1 MHRLALLVALSFA
14 SCVTPR
20 DPQAPPER
28 TVLAADRVELP
39 STWLDE
45 YAFVDVLVEGRGPY
59 RFLVDTGATATAI
72 STRVASR
79 LPPRRHGGTV
89 SVRGAHGT
97 VTDSH
102 LLLNIDKLEI
112 DGCAFVD
119 LGAVVIDL
127 DPVSDMMGRRLDGIL
142 GYPLFRDCVLTI
154 DYPGRRIELSATP
167 LVPSADGP
175 LLPLFGDNTPQID
188 LRFGEREHRFM
199 IDSGSGGAFDLT
211 GDGKDLRFSQGPKA
225 ASMSGSVSGLIA
237 LKPIGR
243 LADDAHLGS
252 IRIPE
257 PIATFENDSQRFG
270 TQVLRHF
277 AVSFDQRQQCIR
289 FTRSDERPI
298 RFDAV
303 RGTGAFFTPNADR
316 WEVSVV
322 LPGSPAENVGIR
334 PGDQVIAI
342 NGQRVSESQFV
353 SFSDLT
359 SRSKVNFTLDRPVGA
374 VIVTVP
380 VTDLIP

>member
-1 MHRLALLVALSFA
+1 MHRLALLLALTLA
-14 SCVTPR
+14 ACVTPR
-20 DPQAPPER
+20 DPQAPPEQ
-28 TVLAADRVELP
+28 TALTAERVVLP

-45 YAFVDVLVEGRGPY
+45 YAFLDVLVEGKGPY
-59 RFLVDTGATATAI
+59 RFLLDTGATATAI
-72 STRVASR
+72 SSRVASR
-79 LPPRRHGGTV
+79 LPPRQNGGTV

-102 LLLNIDKLEI
+102 SLLNIETIDI
-112 DGCAFVD
+112 DGCVFRD
-119 LGAVVIDL
+119 LGVVVIDL

-154 DYPGRRIELSATP
+154 DYPERRVELSTAP
-167 LVPSADGP
+167 IEPSDDGST
-175 LLPLFGDNTPQID
+175 LPLFGETTPQID
-188 LRFGEREHRFM
+188 VSFGAQEHRFM
-199 IDSGSGGAFDLT
+199 IDSGSGGAFDLI
-211 GDGKDLRFSQGPKA
+211 GNGQDLRFSQGPKS
-225 ASMSGSVSGLIA
+225 ASMSGSVSGQIA

-243 LADDAHLGS
+243 LADDAILGA
-252 IRIPE
+252 IRLPT
-257 PIATFENDSQRFG
+257 PIATLENDSQRFG

-277 AVSFDQRQQCIR
+277 AVSFDQRNGRIR
-289 FTRSDERPI
+289 FTRSDDRPI
-298 RFDAV
+298 KFDAV

-322 LPGSPAENVGIR
+322 LPGSPAEKVGLR

-342 NGQRVSESQFV
+342 NGQRVSKSQYI

-380 VTDLIP
+380 VTELIP